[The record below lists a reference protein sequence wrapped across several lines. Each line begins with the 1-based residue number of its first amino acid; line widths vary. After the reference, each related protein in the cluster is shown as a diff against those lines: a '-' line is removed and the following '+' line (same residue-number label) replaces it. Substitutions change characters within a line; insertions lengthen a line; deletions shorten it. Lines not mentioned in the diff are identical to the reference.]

1 MRRKTR
7 PTHALRAPSPFLSL
21 ARFLPRSL
29 ARFLALPLSFGL
41 TVLLTLSLLPTA
53 TLARA
58 QDSPSALPTPTAPA
72 SSLSLGGQ
80 LSLQSS
86 SRFDARFEPFFSLR
100 FIPELKFTLAPSPSD
115 ASRPGRGVTVDAE
128 LSANAYGSALM
139 LPDGPASTSGDVK
152 PYRAWLRLSTSRF
165 EARAGLQKVTFGSAT
180 VFRPMMWFDS
190 LDPRDPLQ
198 LTEGVY
204 ALLLRYYTQGN
215 ANFWAWTMYGNDNR
229 RGFDL
234 APPDKKTPEFGGR
247 VQVPLFKGEIA
258 ATYHHRQAAI
268 DGLVPVMEPMP
279 PEGPLPLDPV
289 AEDRFGLDGKWDIG
303 VGLWLEG
310 ALVHQ
315 RTPLLPLPYQLSLT
329 AGLDYTFALGRGLHV
344 LGEHFRLESS
354 AGAFAAGQSQD
365 LSALL
370 LRYPFGLSDE
380 LTAIVY
386 YDWKSRDLYRILSW
400 RRTSDA
406 LTFTAMAFWNPT
418 DLFLFPGRPGS
429 SSFAGTGLQ
438 LVLAYYF

>member
-1 MRRKTR
+1 M
-7 PTHALRAPSPFLSL
+7 
-21 ARFLPRSL
+21 
-29 ARFLALPLSFGL
+29 
-41 TVLLTLSLLPTA
+41 
-53 TLARA
+53 
-58 QDSPSALPTPTAPA
+58 PSAT
-72 SSLSLGGQ
+72 SSGFTLGGQ

-86 SRFDARFEPFFSLR
+86 ARFDARFEPFFSLR

-115 ASRPGRGVTVDAE
+115 TSRPGRGVTVDAE

-234 APPDKKTPEFGGR
+234 APPDDKTPEFGGR
-247 VQVPLFKGEIA
+247 VQIPLFKGEIA
-258 ATYHHRQAAI
+258 ATYHRRKAAI
-268 DGLVPVMEPMP
+268 DGLVPIMEPMP
-279 PEGPLPLDPV
+279 PEGPLPIDPV
-289 AEDRFGLDGKWDIG
+289 PEDRFGLDGKWDIG

-315 RTPLLPLPYQLSLT
+315 RTPLLPFPYQLSLT
-329 AGLDYTFALGRGLHV
+329 AGLDYTFAIGRGLHV

-354 AGAFAAGQSQD
+354 AEAFAAGQSQD

-370 LRYPFGLSDE
+370 VRYPFGLSDE

-406 LTFTAMAFWNPT
+406 LTFTAMAFWNPAE
-418 DLFLFPGRPGS
+418 LFIFPGRPGS
-429 SSFAGTGLQ
+429 SSFTGTGLQ